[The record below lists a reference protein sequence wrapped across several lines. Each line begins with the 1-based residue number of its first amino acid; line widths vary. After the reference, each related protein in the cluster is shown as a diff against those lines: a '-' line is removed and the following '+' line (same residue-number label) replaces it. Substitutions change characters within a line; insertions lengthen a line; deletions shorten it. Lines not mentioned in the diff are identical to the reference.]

1 MEQENIRI
9 GIETFFQ
16 GIFTTN
22 ANRQYQNS
30 TITHIN
36 IPQTSKVT
44 QPPIIFPTHII
55 QVDSDDQ
62 QSSWLPDPLYY

>member
-9 GIETFFQ
+9 GKERFFQ

-22 ANRQYQNS
+22 ANRHYLF
-30 TITHIN
+30 THKN